1 MRFNKEDHT
10 TVQLA
15 KLFDYASKMSL
26 LHALYNN
33 QKADK
38 DKKDNLLSAIWEVS
52 YKQKG
57 KRRFRKNEIDLIL
70 GVNNEKNS

>member
-1 MRFNKEDHT
+1 MRFNKDDYT
-10 TVQLA
+10 TTQLA
-15 KLFDYASKMSL
+15 KIIDYESKMTL

-38 DKKDNLLSAIWEVS
+38 NKKDNLLSAIWGVS

-57 KRRFRKNEIDLIL
+57 RRLFKKEEIDLIL
-70 GVNNEKNS
+70 GG

>member
-1 MRFNKEDHT
+1 MRFNKEDYT

-15 KLFDYASKMSL
+15 KLMDYASKMTL

-33 QKADK
+33 QNANK
-38 DKKDNLLSAIWEVS
+38 DKQDSLLSAIWNVS

-57 KRRFRKNEIDLIL
+57 NRLFKKDEIDLIL
-70 GVNNEKNS
+70 GGK